1 MKRVF
6 TLVELL
12 VTIGILALLA
22 GLLLPAL
29 NHAREAA
36 RRTSCISNLRQLG
49 TALELYGAA
58 SGFRLPVCAGS
69 FDPEAGP
76 PIQSVLSQHVAGN
89 QGVWQCPSDPRKDR
103 AGGSYDWNVYA
114 NGLRMDRKT
123 LQIQGFYMP
132 VMSDYDQFHRASGK
146 DSQRNWLY
154 LPAEVQKRV
163 RPLQ

>member
-6 TLVELL
+6 TLMELL
-12 VTIGILALLA
+12 VTIGILALLT
-22 GLLLPAL
+22 GILLPAL
-29 NHAREAA
+29 NNAREAA

-58 SGFRLPVCAGS
+58 SGYRLPVCSGS
-69 FDPEAGP
+69 FDSAAGP
-76 PIQSVLSQHVAGN
+76 SIRSVLSQYVADN
-89 QGVWQCPSDPRKDR
+89 KGVWQCPSDDLRNRD
-103 AGGSYDWNVYA
+103 GGSYDWNVYA
-114 NGLRMDRKT
+114 NGLRMDQKT

-132 VMSDYDQFHRASGK
+132 VMSDYDQFHRASGQ

-163 RPLQ
+163 KPLQ